1 MYILGISAFYHDSS
15 ATLLKNGEI
24 IAATQEE
31 RFTRKKGDSD
41 FPINSVEYCL
51 TEANITINDVSYVV
65 FYDKPILKFDRLL
78 ASYIH
83 TSPKGLASFLKA
95 IPLWLKSKLWV
106 EDLICKELGY
116 KKQILFTEHHQSHS
130 ASAFYPSPFEKS
142 AIITI
147 DGAGEWTTTTIGVG
161 DKNNIKLLKK
171 IDFPHSLGLLYSA
184 FTYYC
189 GFRVNSGEYKLMG
202 LAPYGKP
209 IYLDLIK
216 KELIK
221 IEPDG
226 SYLLNEKYFNYI
238 SGLKMISSKFEK
250 LFGQKALKPDQ
261 KTSQFYMDVAA
272 SIQKLFDEI
281 LVLIAKEAK
290 RLTGLDKLCIAGG
303 VGLNCVSNGKI
314 LKEAGFSDIW
324 IQPAAGD
331 AGGSLGASLY
341 IYYEYLSNKRNI
353 DNQNDFQKGS
363 FLGIS
368 YSDDKIEEFL
378 TKIGAKFHKVNEN
391 ELVDKVAN
399 LINDQKVIGWF
410 QGRMEFGPRAL
421 GARSIIG
428 DARSSEMQSVM
439 NLKIKFRESF
449 RPFAPSVLEEYTK
462 DYFEISNPS
471 PYMLLVADV
480 KKDKLIQVDT
490 TGKEGLDLLK
500 LKRSLLPAITHVD
513 NSARL
518 QTVNQKTNP
527 LYYKMIKKFY
537 EITGCPVIINTSFN
551 VRGEPIVCSPEDAY
565 YCFMGTNID
574 VLAIG
579 NFLLYKEEQQKIV
592 DLEKWR
598 KTLIKD

>member
-1 MYILGISAFYHDSS
+1 MNDMYILGISAFYHDSS

-226 SYLLNEKYFNYI
+226 SYLLNEKYFN
-238 SGLKMISSKFEK
+238 
-250 LFGQKALKPDQ
+250 
-261 KTSQFYMDVAA
+261 
-272 SIQKLFDEI
+272 
-281 LVLIAKEAK
+281 
-290 RLTGLDKLCIAGG
+290 
-303 VGLNCVSNGKI
+303 
-314 LKEAGFSDIW
+314 
-324 IQPAAGD
+324 
-331 AGGSLGASLY
+331 
-341 IYYEYLSNKRNI
+341 
-353 DNQNDFQKGS
+353 
-363 FLGIS
+363 
-368 YSDDKIEEFL
+368 
-378 TKIGAKFHKVNEN
+378 
-391 ELVDKVAN
+391 
-399 LINDQKVIGWF
+399 
-410 QGRMEFGPRAL
+410 
-421 GARSIIG
+421 
-428 DARSSEMQSVM
+428 
-439 NLKIKFRESF
+439 
-449 RPFAPSVLEEYTK
+449 
-462 DYFEISNPS
+462 
-471 PYMLLVADV
+471 
-480 KKDKLIQVDT
+480 
-490 TGKEGLDLLK
+490 
-500 LKRSLLPAITHVD
+500 
-513 NSARL
+513 
-518 QTVNQKTNP
+518 
-527 LYYKMIKKFY
+527 
-537 EITGCPVIINTSFN
+537 
-551 VRGEPIVCSPEDAY
+551 
-565 YCFMGTNID
+565 
-574 VLAIG
+574 
-579 NFLLYKEEQQKIV
+579 
-592 DLEKWR
+592 
-598 KTLIKD
+598 